1 MIKMQSPRKNKLLKD
16 LPVAEYEC
24 IFPHLEL
31 IQTSLGEVLFEP
43 GEKLQYL
50 YFPTNCFASLFYD
63 AENGS
68 STEIASVGNDGAV
81 GVAIFLSGTAIY
93 RAVVQSPGYAYRMRK
108 NLVMQ
113 LFNQHGS
120 LFHKLLNYTQS
131 LITYTAQ
138 TAVCNRFHTVDQ
150 RLCRFLLLSLD
161 RLPSNELFL
170 TQELIANILGVR
182 REGITEAAGKLQQAG
197 LIQYSRGHITVLDR
211 SGLEARVCE
220 CYQVVKT
227 ESERLMAA

>member
-24 IFPHLEL
+24 VFPHLEL
-31 IQTSLGEVLFEP
+31 IQMSLGEVLFES

-50 YFPTNCFASLFYD
+50 YFPTNCFASLFSD

-93 RAVVQSPGYAYRMRK
+93 RAVVQSPGYTYRMRK
-108 NLVMQ
+108 NRVMQ
-113 LFNQHGS
+113 QFNQHGS

-150 RLCRFLLLSLD
+150 RLCRFLLVSLD
-161 RLPSNELFL
+161 RLPSNELNYL
-170 TQELIANILGVR
+170 RQSRRLIAGAPQRGCLRAAKAAPTYPISTDHNVHLPFPDLGY
-182 REGITEAAGKLQQAG
+182 TL
-197 LIQYSRGHITVLDR
+197 
-211 SGLEARVCE
+211 
-220 CYQVVKT
+220 
-227 ESERLMAA
+227 